1 LTSRGGSEWDVT
13 GGTAGI
19 RYQAIAPTM
28 GISFPNRS
36 GQASVTYGTLIA
48 YMANGTGGTTAGT
61 LYLATTTGTMDIR
74 GQALWLY
81 FGAGPSAQ
89 TMSATLTTTGQKVS
103 GSPATSTVGDMVVA
117 TFTDTTN
124 SVFYRVTGQQS
135 SATNTGSYSL
145 IIEKLA

>member
-1 LTSRGGSEWDVT
+1 
-13 GGTAGI
+13 
-19 RYQAIAPTM
+19 M
-28 GISFPNRS
+28 
-36 GQASVTYGTLIA
+36 
-48 YMANGTGGTTAGT
+48 
-61 LYLATTTGTMDIR
+61 
-74 GQALWLY
+74 LY